1 MSIRLDPYAI
11 KLKVGFEIHQQLSS
25 KNKLFCTCPNP
36 GNASSDS
43 YEYEFM
49 RRLRP
54 TFSELGEY
62 DKAALFEFSKGKV
75 IRYVGS
81 KNTSCLVEMDEEPPH
96 DVNREA
102 LETALI
108 IALALKASI
117 VDEVHVMRKIVID
130 GSNTT
135 GFQRTMLIATNGVL
149 KVKDREVKVQSI
161 CLEEDAARLVKD
173 EDGIRT
179 YALDRL
185 GVPLVEIALEPV
197 TASIDELVEIAL
209 SLGRLLRASRRVAR
223 GLGTIRQDVNISILD
238 SKNVVEVKGVQR
250 IDQLKKV
257 IEYEMYRQHALN
269 IIAEMLKTK
278 NIQFNAIVYDV
289 SSILSNTRSKI
300 IRRALEQE
308 QGIVKAIVVKGFA
321 GMLAYEPYE
330 GIRLGK
336 ELGELVRF
344 YGLGGIFHSDEL
356 PAYGITVEDINSLK
370 GSLGLDNTDAF
381 ILIAGLSDQVNN
393 AVDAI
398 VERLKYAFIGVPAET
413 RAATDDGRTIYSRPR
428 PGAARMYPETDVPP
442 IPISKDILDSL
453 INKVPKPWDEY
464 IDDLSKRYNI
474 NRVLAEKVFD
484 SDYFELFE
492 ELVSHSTNVQ
502 PSFIASVLTEGI
514 VSLERQGLDASRLK
528 YEHIKDAFARLA
540 KGDIAKESILN
551 IFSVIM
557 EGKASDVDQ
566 AISILGLK
574 AISDE
579 ELIDIIDG
587 ILSEHSNL
595 IKDKGM
601 DALNALMGIAMSKL
615 RGRVDGK
622 KVNSVL
628 KRRLMENIGHR

>member
-1 MSIRLDPYAI
+1 MSIKLDPYSI

-81 KNTSCLVEMDEEPPH
+81 KDTSCLVEMDEEPPH
-96 DVNREA
+96 DVNKEA

-173 EDGIRT
+173 ENGIRT

-197 TASIDELVEIAL
+197 TASIDELAEIAL

-238 SKNVVEVKGVQR
+238 SKSVVEVKGVQR

-269 IIAEMLKTK
+269 IIAEMLKAK

-321 GMLAYEPYE
+321 GMLSYEPYE

-336 ELGELVRF
+336 ELGEMVRF

-356 PAYGITVEDINSLK
+356 PAYGITFEDINSLK
-370 GSLGLDNTDAF
+370 CSLGLDDNDAF

-398 VERLKYAFIGVPAET
+398 VERLKHAFIGVPAET

-453 INKVPKPWDEY
+453 ISKVPKPWDEY

-474 NRVLAEKVFD
+474 NRVLAEKAFD

-492 ELVSHSTNVQ
+492 DLASNITNVQ
-502 PSFIASVLTEGI
+502 ASFIASVLTEGI
-514 VSLERQGLDASRLK
+514 VSLERQGLDTSKLK
-528 YEHIKDAFARLA
+528 HEHIRDAFARLA

-557 EGKASDVDQ
+557 EGKAGDVDQ

-601 DALNALMGIAMSKL
+601 GALNALMGIAMGKL

-628 KRRLMENIGHR
+628 KRRLMETIGHR

>member
-1 MSIRLDPYAI
+1 MSIKLDPYSI

-81 KNTSCLVEMDEEPPH
+81 KDTSCLVEMDEEPPH

-135 GFQRTMLIATNGVL
+135 GFQRTMLIATNGIL

-173 EDGIRT
+173 ENGIRT

-197 TASIDELVEIAL
+197 TASIDELAEIAL

-238 SKNVVEVKGVQR
+238 SKSVVEVKGVQR

-269 IIAEMLKTK
+269 IIAEMLKAK

-321 GMLAYEPYE
+321 GMLSYEPYE

-336 ELGELVRF
+336 ELGEMVRF

-356 PAYGITVEDINSLK
+356 PAYGITFEDINSLK
-370 GSLGLDNTDAF
+370 CSLGLDDNDAF

-453 INKVPKPWDEY
+453 ISKVPKPWDEY

-492 ELVSHSTNVQ
+492 DLASNITNVQ
-502 PSFIASVLTEGI
+502 ASFIASVLTEGI
-514 VSLERQGLDASRLK
+514 VSLERQGLDTSKLK
-528 YEHIKDAFARLA
+528 HEHIRDAFARLA

-557 EGKASDVDQ
+557 EGKAGDVDQ

-601 DALNALMGIAMSKL
+601 GALNALMGIAMGKL

-628 KRRLMENIGHR
+628 KRRLMETIGHR